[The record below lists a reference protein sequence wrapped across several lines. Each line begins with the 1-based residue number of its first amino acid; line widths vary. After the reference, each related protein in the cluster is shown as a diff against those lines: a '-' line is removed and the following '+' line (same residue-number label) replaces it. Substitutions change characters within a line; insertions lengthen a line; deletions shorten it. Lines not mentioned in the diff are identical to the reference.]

1 MSPFLL
7 LLAAGAEAAEKGG
20 LPQLDASTY
29 PSQLF
34 WLTVTFLSL
43 YLAMNF
49 IFLPRLGGIIEQR
62 RNRIADDLDQAAEL
76 KSQAEE
82 AEKTYHQAL
91 ADARAKAN
99 AIAAETKAEIDS
111 EIAAEQKK
119 IDQTL
124 NERLAE
130 AETRIAAMKKSA
142 TAKVSEAA
150 EETTAALVE
159 VLIDEKPDQSVLK
172 DAIAKVAP

>member
-20 LPQLDASTY
+20 LPQLDASSY

-76 KSQAEE
+76 KSQAED
-82 AEKTYHQAL
+82 AEKTYNQAL

-111 EIAAEQKK
+111 EIAVEQKK

-130 AETRIAAMKKSA
+130 AETRIATMKKSA

-150 EETTAALVE
+150 EDTTAALVE
-159 VLIDEKPDQSVLK
+159 VLIDEKPDQGVLK
-172 DAIAKVAP
+172 GAIAKAAL